1 MWIDEL
7 PAFLLALTQA
17 RVAVWPALGGA
28 GLTLA
33 AAVRDGRR
41 RNVLNER
48 LHEVRRPLQAL
59 ALMTP
64 AAGGTAVGEGP
75 LEMAAAAL
83 LRLDREI
90 NGEAEVTVRA
100 AFAVRPLVEAARRR
114 WQAQATLGGATIA
127 VRWDAGEA
135 AIEGDRIDL
144 AAALDNLVANALEH
158 GGPRI
163 ELAADLVGPRI
174 CLAVVDSGSGAG
186 RRARDRDASVRART
200 ARRDR
205 RTPFGRLSGRA
216 RHGHGLRL
224 VRRTAAAHGGTFAL
238 HQGEDGTSAVL
249 ELPLLPPQAP
259 ATGRRSQDDRGDP
272 ERTSLRFSD
281 SAPEVHRGSGASKGD
296 RDDPGRTSPLF
307 VREGSSR
314 SPDSHRA
321 NP

>member
-7 PAFLLALTQA
+7 PAFLFALTQA

-41 RNVLNER
+41 RTALNER

-64 AAGGTAVGEGP
+64 VTGGTGAADGP

-83 LRLDREI
+83 ARLDREI
-90 NGEAEVTVRA
+90 NGESEAQVRMA
-100 AFAVRPLVEAARRR
+100 TAVRPLLEAARRR
-114 WQAQATLGGATIA
+114 WCAQAALYGATIE

-144 AAALDNLVANALEH
+144 AAALDNLVSNALEH

-163 ELAADLVGPRI
+163 ELAADLIGGRI

-186 RRARDRDASVRART
+186 RRARERDASVRGRE
-200 ARRDR
+200 ARRR
-205 RTPFGRLSGRA
+205 REWRAPLGRLSGRA

-224 VRRTAAAHGGTFAL
+224 VRRTAGRHGGTFAL
-238 HQGEDGTSAVL
+238 HQGEQGTSAVL
-249 ELPLLPPQAP
+249 ELPLP
-259 ATGRRSQDDRGDP
+259 A
-272 ERTSLRFSD
+272 
-281 SAPEVHRGSGASKGD
+281 EVGTR
-296 RDDPGRTSPLF
+296 
-307 VREGSSR
+307 
-314 SPDSHRA
+314 
-321 NP
+321 

>member
-17 RVAVWPALGGA
+17 RITVWPALGGA
-28 GLTLA
+28 GVTLA

-41 RNVLNER
+41 RTALNER

-59 ALMTP
+59 ALMGP
-64 AAGGTAVGEGP
+64 VVGGTKGEDGP

-83 LRLDREI
+83 ARLDREI
-90 NGEAEVTVRA
+90 NGEAEA
-100 AFAVRPLVEAARRR
+100 AAPAAIAARPLLEAARRR
-114 WQAQATLGGATIA
+114 WRPQAALFGATIE
-127 VRWDAGEA
+127 VRWSAGEA

-144 AAALDNLVANALEH
+144 VAALDNLISNALEH

-163 ELAADLVGPRI
+163 ELAADLVGDRI
-174 CLAVVDSGSGAG
+174 CLAVVDSGGGAG
-186 RRARDRDASVRART
+186 RRARDREAALRSRE
-200 ARRDR
+200 ARRR
-205 RTPFGRLSGRA
+205 RGRAPFSRLSGRV

-238 HQGEDGTSAVL
+238 HVGEHGTSAVL

-259 ATGRRSQDDRGDP
+259 ATRRPRSQ
-272 ERTSLRFSD
+272 
-281 SAPEVHRGSGASKGD
+281 GD

-314 SPDSHRA
+314 SPLRKA
-321 NP
+321 VP

>member
-41 RNVLNER
+41 RTVLNER

-64 AAGGTAVGEGP
+64 AAGRPAVVGEGP

-83 LRLDREI
+83 ARLDREI
-90 NGEAEVTVRA
+90 NGEPEVAVRA
-100 AFAVRPLVEAARRR
+100 VLAMRPLVEAARRR
-114 WQAQATLGGATIA
+114 WQAQAALGGATIA

-163 ELAADLVGPRI
+163 ELTADRLGPRI

-200 ARRDR
+200 ARRR
-205 RTPFGRLSGRA
+205 QRTPFGRLSGRA

-238 HQGEDGTSAVL
+238 HQGEGGTSAVL
-249 ELPLLPPQAP
+249 ELPLL
-259 ATGRRSQDDRGDP
+259 
-272 ERTSLRFSD
+272 
-281 SAPEVHRGSGASKGD
+281 SK
-296 RDDPGRTSPLF
+296 
-307 VREGSSR
+307 VRWTR
-314 SPDSHRA
+314 
-321 NP
+321 